1 MDYELKG
8 KVAIITGGT
17 SGIGL
22 ETARIFADG
31 GAKVTITGRDE
42 TKLENVVEELRNSG
56 GEILGL
62 RADLNDLGELDRALE
77 ETENRLGP
85 VDILINNAGTSHPGA
100 FFETGPEDWMKVIQS
115 RLIGPLY
122 LTQKTLARMEARGRG
137 AVVMM
142 AAVIHKEPI
151 AENVMAGT
159 AGSGLLGMTKS
170 LARLM
175 APKGVRVNAVLLG
188 QFDTPTLRRGL
199 KTFARLAGVS
209 EDEAGKIRAAQNPTG
224 RFGDPKEAAHL
235 AAFLSSDAASYMTGS
250 IVPVDGGRSQAI

>member
-1 MDYELKG
+1 MDYELNG

-22 ETARIFADG
+22 ETARIFIEG

-42 TKLENVVEELRNSG
+42 AKLDRAAKELRKIG
-56 GEILGL
+56 GEVIGI
-62 RADLNDLGELDRALE
+62 RADLSELGDLDRTLE

-85 VDILINNAGTSHPGA
+85 VDVLINNAGTSHPGA
-100 FFETGPEDWMKVIQS
+100 FFDTGPEHWLRVIQT

-122 LTQKTLARMEARGRG
+122 LTQKTLARMEKRGRG

-151 AENVMAGT
+151 AENVMAST

-170 LARLM
+170 LAALM

-188 QFDTPTLRRGL
+188 QFDTPTLRKGL
-199 KTFARLAGVS
+199 KTYARLAGVS
-209 EDEAGKIRAAQNPTG
+209 EEEAGKIRAGQNPTG
-224 RFGDPKEAAHL
+224 RFGDPREAAHL

-250 IVPVDGGRSQAI
+250 IVPVDGGRSRAI